1 MNTPAISPSRISP
14 INPNRESDGST
25 CRFVNLSPRFAHEV
39 STLKGKYLYTISTAL
54 TAPPISA
61 AYPFSCLPITSERHL
76 WGEPHRQETAFRKSK
91 DLSISFWNE
100 QSPAPKIVKRSN
112 NHTSGKYPC
121 LKAARMLQWKTR
133 RVLCL
138 MRLLDCDPS
147 VSMLY
152 EQPCEIEYSFRGVAH
167 LHRPDLFVEVD
178 TRKELWDVI
187 PTRMAL
193 ELAPR
198 TALLAST
205 LAGLGYIYQAVP
217 ESEVAKQPRLNNV
230 QLLLQFGRRPPS
242 ILERETVRRILRR
255 DGYVTWGDAYQEK
268 YGPNGRETLCH
279 LVLKGAL
286 AFDLGQRITAT
297 TRFLPH
303 DRGN

>member
-1 MNTPAISPSRISP
+1 MSTPAISPSRIPP
-14 INPNRESDGST
+14 INPNRESDSST
-25 CRFVNLSPRFAHEV
+25 RSFLNLSHRFARED
-39 STLKGKYLYTISTAL
+39 STLKGNSMYSILAAL
-54 TAPPISA
+54 SAPPISA
-61 AYPFSCLPITSERHL
+61 VYPFSCLPITSERHL
-76 WGEPHRQETAFRKSK
+76 WGEPHCQEIAFRKSK
-91 DLSISFWNE
+91 DLSIRFWTE
-100 QSPAPKIVKRSN
+100 QSPAPEIVKRSN
-112 NHTSGKYPC
+112 NHPSGKYPC

-147 VSMLY
+147 VSLFY

-198 TALLAST
+198 TAVLASK
-205 LAGLGYIYQAVP
+205 LAGLGYRYQAVP

-286 AFDLGQRITAT
+286 AFDLGQRITAA